1 MQCDPG
7 WIESSVK
14 VCVFGLNFVQER
26 TREVSVA
33 AVMLC
38 GDSIDL
44 EDALSGGNI

>member
-1 MQCDPG
+1 MLCDPG

-38 GDSIDL
+38 GDSF
-44 EDALSGGNI
+44 EMGDALSGGNL